1 MSYKVKK
8 ATELS
13 RRELEVARLI
23 AADSRPADTAA
34 KLNISVKSVSTYRA
48 RILEKLRRTGV
59 RGNCGIARY
68 VAALNNVGPPKW
80 EDLGL
85 LGNGRCPFGDMNRG
99 GVACVL
105 RAGHADDHVAGR
117 YE

>member
-13 RRELEVARLI
+13 PRELDVARLI
-23 AADSRPADTAA
+23 ATDTRPADIAA
-34 KLNISVKSVSTYRA
+34 KLNISVKTVSTYRA

-68 VAALNNVGPPKW
+68 VGALRNVGPPQW
-80 EDLGL
+80 IDLGTL
-85 LGNGRCPFGDMNRG
+85 SNGRCSFGDMNRG

-105 RAGHADDHVAGR
+105 RAGHTDDHVAGR